1 MQRREHAKNLA
12 QAILLEVLLVQWGLQ
27 QVQQAPS
34 CVIRI
39 VRASKQQVV
48 ESPHGL
54 RDRRRAHRQEISDFT
69 RCLQAVGT
77 AE

>member
-12 QAILLEVLLVQWGLQ
+12 QAMLLEVLLVQWGLQ
-27 QVQQAPS
+27 QVQQAPN

-54 RDRRRAHRQEISDFT
+54 RDRRRAHRQEIIDLAGW
-69 RCLQAVGT
+69 LQAVGT
-77 AE
+77 AK